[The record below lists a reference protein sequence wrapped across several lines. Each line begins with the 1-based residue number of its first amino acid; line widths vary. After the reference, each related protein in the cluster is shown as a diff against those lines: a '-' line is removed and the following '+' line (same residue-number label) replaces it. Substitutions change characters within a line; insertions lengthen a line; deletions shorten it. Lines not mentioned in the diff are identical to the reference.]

1 MSFIVCGK
9 KPFFI
14 FMAITRVKKEE
25 IISKL
30 SKLFKKAYLLVFLG
44 FRGLSVAKASELRR
58 KLRSVGAS
66 YIVAKKRL
74 ARLVL
79 AQEGIDMPLVEGET
93 AFVCSD
99 VSTDSA
105 LAVAKE
111 LYAFTRAHK
120 EAALLGGVYEQRII
134 AAETIVK
141 LAKIPPREVLIAQL
155 LGVLQGSMRGLVG
168 VLNGPQRG
176 LVTVLKQIGDRK

>member
-1 MSFIVCGK
+1 MLSAERR
-9 KPFFI
+9 FFV
-14 FMAITRVKKEE
+14 FMAITKSKKEE
-25 IISKL
+25 IVSKL
-30 SKLFKKAYLLVFLG
+30 SALFKKADLLVFLG

-66 YIVAKKRL
+66 YVVAKKRL

-79 AQEGIDMPLVEGET
+79 KQEGIDMPLVEGET

-99 VSTDSA
+99 KSPDSA

-111 LYAFTRAHK
+111 LHAFTRAHK

-134 AAETIVK
+134 AAEIIVK

-155 LGVLQGSMRGLVG
+155 LGVLQGPMRGLVG

-176 LVTVLKQIGDRK
+176 LVMALKQIGDRK